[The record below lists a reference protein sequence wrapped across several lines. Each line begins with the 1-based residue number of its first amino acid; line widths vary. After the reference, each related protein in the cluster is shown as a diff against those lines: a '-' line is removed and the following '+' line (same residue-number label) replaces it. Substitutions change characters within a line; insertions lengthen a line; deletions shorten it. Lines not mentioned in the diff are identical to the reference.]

1 MSQIP
6 VPSFLDAAKEIAA
19 EKPAYRK
26 GGSGFDGTCDCIGL
40 IIGAIRRCGGKWPGI
55 HGSNWAAR
63 NAVTCLNRL
72 VSARDLSPGDLVFKS
87 RAPRESGY
95 SLPARYASGPDR
107 NDYYHVG
114 IVLSAAPL
122 RILHMTT
129 PTVQTVTKPG
139 SWSHYGRCKLVG
151 PAPQSGPEAEKK
163 SAPAAKDRGA
173 LSQKD
178 IARLHTMLSA
188 IEQQLDAIYG
198 LTGGRG

>member
-6 VPSFLDAAKEIAA
+6 VPSFLEAAKEIAA

-95 SLPARYASGPDR
+95 RLPARYASGPDR

-114 IVLSAAPL
+114 LVMSVSPL

-129 PTVQTVTKPG
+129 PSILTDTKLG
-139 SWSHYGRCKLVG
+139 KWSHHGWCSRVTDRQDGREETVHIQEIL
-151 PAPQSGPEAEKK
+151 AAASEIEK
-163 SAPAAKDRGA
+163 
-173 LSQKD
+173 
-178 IARLHTMLSA
+178 
-188 IEQQLDAIYG
+188 QLDRIYEAV
-198 LTGGRG
+198 GGRG